1 MLVIS
6 VRVSHVVL
14 HMPDDGILPVGDIK
28 GTIAS
33 DFDIAG
39 SEIRVARN
47 DDWLDFLTGDVGA
60 VVLDLV
66 LQNPQKADAVADQ
79 EIALVLFWEQ
89 TARKDSRSGHRAYTH
104 FEPLLVSDPFADV
117 DIGTRTASAIV
128 GELITPLVEHIPVRI
143 RSDRKVKFHFESAR
157 VEAVDSTFP

>member
-6 VRVSHVVL
+6 VGVSHVVL

-28 GTIAS
+28 GSIAS

-39 SEIRVARN
+39 AEIRVARN

-79 EIALVLFWEQ
+79 EIALVLF
-89 TARKDSRSGHRAYTH
+89 
-104 FEPLLVSDPFADV
+104 
-117 DIGTRTASAIV
+117 
-128 GELITPLVEHIPVRI
+128 GE
-143 RSDRKVKFHFESAR
+143 
-157 VEAVDSTFP
+157 